1 MNRQKVAF
9 LGPKGTYSHQAA
21 LQQFPDETKY
31 ELIPAVSIPTCFES
45 VLIDPQIE
53 YAVIPF
59 ENSTNG
65 QVVFTYDL
73 IRDVLNQNHND
84 ENNQFINDYNNRKY
98 PPLNIIGEQYVK
110 IEHCL
115 IVADSDD
122 LKNFDGIQFEN
133 LYSHPQVWGQVSE
146 YLNKPDFKT
155 KFKNIIDCK
164 STAEAMV
171 KCKEDKER
179 GVHSLA
185 IGSAAGA
192 KVNKCEIVEE
202 GINNMKG
209 NTTRFLTFVKRKD
222 NEKQLSSL
230 LLNSES
236 LHKSNEDKMV
246 MLTFTTLKD
255 GPGSLVEVLKI
266 FQNFNINMTSISS
279 RPIGQQSGK
288 WQYIFYVEYEYI
300 EGLNWRDEILK
311 EIDDRCLTWA
321 LWGIFPR
328 DPGYYS

>member
-1 MNRQKVAF
+1 MSRQKVTF
-9 LGPKGTYSHQAA
+9 LGPVGTYSHQAA
-21 LQQFPDETKY
+21 LQQFPDSSKY
-31 ELIPAVSIPTCFES
+31 ELIPSSSIPSCFEA
-45 VLIDPQIE
+45 VLSNNEIE
-53 YAVIPF
+53 YAVIPL

-73 IRDVLNQNHND
+73 IRDVLNKNNND
-84 ENNQFINDYNNRKY
+84 KSSKSINDYNNRKY

-115 IVADSDD
+115 VVSDKDD
-122 LKNFDGIQFEN
+122 LKNFDSINFEN

-146 YLNKPDFKT
+146 YLNKPDFKG

-164 STAEAMV
+164 STSEAMLR
-171 KCKEDKER
+171 CKEDKQK
-179 GVHSLA
+179 GIHSLA
-185 IGSAAGA
+185 IGSGAGA
-192 KVNKCEIVEE
+192 KVNECEIVEE

-222 NEKQLSSL
+222 NEKQLSTL

-236 LHKSNEDKMV
+236 LNEKSEEKIV
-246 MLTFTTLKD
+246 MLTFTTLKE

-288 WQYIFYVEYEYI
+288 WQYIFYVEYDYI
-300 EGLNWRDEILK
+300 EGLNWKDEILK

-328 DPGYYS
+328 DPGYYV